1 MSTRPYR
8 AGLAAVAGLAL
19 AAVAAAPAQA
29 ATSWSVLTTPN
40 RGTIANELYGSAAL
54 SASSAW
60 AVGSWYDVNRAAPR
74 TLVERWNGTSWST
87 VTSPNATDYYNE
99 LRDVDATSATN
110 AWAVGYANGS
120 SGVNGAPRSA
130 LALRWNGT
138 AWSVVATPQ
147 PGTNI
152 RQLYGVKAVSATDAW
167 SVGWYYDTS
176 LHGEALILHWNGTAW
191 SEVTA
196 PDPGTSGNTLES
208 VAGTAANDLWA
219 VGYYSNSGEP
229 GVLAHPLAVHYNGTG
244 WVQTPLPES
253 GTGTFLHSVTAVSA
267 DDVWAVGSKNGYSE
281 PVAYHWNG
289 TAWSEVPTAAAGGT
303 GNNVLYGVS
312 GTAGNQ
318 VWAVGY
324 GSSAGQTQPIVLRWN
339 GTAFTSETVPQQPIG
354 GLLYS
359 VAATTG
365 PTVFAAGTRWD
376 LNETGSLS
384 DRTLS
389 IRGSGS

>member
-1 MSTRPYR
+1 MSGHAIR
-8 AGLAAVAGLAL
+8 AGI
-19 AAVAAAPAQA
+19 AVAAGVTLAAAGALPAQA
-29 ATSWSVLTTPN
+29 ATSWAVLTTPN

-54 SASSAW
+54 SATSAW
-60 AVGSWYDVNRAAPR
+60 AVGSWYDTNLAAPR

-87 VTSPNATDYYNE
+87 VASPNATQYYNE
-99 LRDVDATSATN
+99 LHDVDTSSATN

-120 SGVNGAPRSA
+120 SGVNGMPRNT

-138 AWSVVATPQ
+138 SWSTVATPQ
-147 PGTNI
+147 PGSNF
-152 RQLYGVKAVSATDAW
+152 RQLYGVKAVSASDAW
-167 SVGWYYDTS
+167 SVGWYYDSS

-191 SEVTA
+191 AQVAA

-208 VAGTAANDLWA
+208 VAGTASNDLWA
-219 VGYYSNSGEP
+219 VGYYSNSGEK
-229 GVLAHPLAVHYNGTG
+229 GVLAHPLALHYNGVG
-244 WVQTPLPES
+244 WAETPMPES
-253 GTGTFLHSVTAVSA
+253 GTGTFLHSVTALSA
-267 DDVWAVGSKNGYSE
+267 SDVWAVGSKNGYAA

-289 TAWSEVPTAAAGGT
+289 SAWSEVATAPTGGS
-303 GNNVLYGVS
+303 GNNILYGVA
-312 GTAGNQ
+312 GAAGN

-324 GSSAGQTQPIVLRWN
+324 ASSAGQSQPIVQRWN

-359 VAATTG
+359 VAATSG

-389 IRGSGS
+389 MRGNGS

>member
-1 MSTRPYR
+1 MSTPRFR
-8 AGLAAVAGLAL
+8 AGCAAAGGLVL
-19 AAVAAAPAQA
+19 VAVAATPASA

-54 SASSAW
+54 SATSAW
-60 AVGSWYDVNRAAPR
+60 AVGSWYDTSRAAPR

-99 LRDVDATSATN
+99 LRDVDASSATN

-120 SGVNGAPRSA
+120 AGINGGPRNA
-130 LALRWNGT
+130 LAMRWNGT
-138 AWSVVATPQ
+138 SWSTVATPQ
-147 PGTNI
+147 PGNSF

-176 LHGEALILHWNGTAW
+176 LRGEALILHWNGTAW
-191 SEVTA
+191 TQVTA

-208 VAGTAANDLWA
+208 VAGTAANDIWA
-219 VGYYSNSGEP
+219 VGYYSNSGEK
-229 GVLAHPLAVHYNGTG
+229 GVLAHPLAVHYNGTS
-244 WVQTPLPES
+244 WVETELPAS
-253 GTGTFLHSVTAVSA
+253 GTGTFLHSVTALSA
-267 DDVWAVGSKNGYSE
+267 TDVWAVGSKNGYAA

-289 TAWSEVPTAAAGGT
+289 SAWSEVPTAPTGGS
-303 GNNVLYGVS
+303 GNNVFYGVS
-312 GTAGNQ
+312 GSAGN

-324 GSSAGQTQPIVLRWN
+324 SSAAGQSQPIVQRWN
-339 GTAFTSETVPQQPIG
+339 GTAFAAETVPQQPIG

-365 PTVFAAGTRWD
+365 PAVFAAGTRWD
-376 LNETGSLS
+376 LNEAGSIS

-389 IRGSGS
+389 MRGSGG